1 MEQITSTPMLRH
13 ARRTNLSSLKPH
25 EQTPAA
31 DKDKRWHILDLA
43 KTCRQRLKLRDRDIA
58 VLRGLLSI
66 LPPQARPDQMVVY
79 ASNRVLIDRCDG
91 IDERT
96 LRRRIAHLQ
105 ACGMLTRRTSPNGK
119 RYQIRNEH
127 HDTLLT
133 YGIDLAPLFNIQGH
147 LEALAVDCRHEAV
160 RVKVLRALIR
170 DVLFNTPPH
179 QTTDVQTE
187 AQRALRRVLDA
198 DQLQQILS
206 QLEEVAPIDIPQL
219 TNISSLPTTHLS
231 VSDGQ
236 NDRHIQSSYIDNLE
250 SERTE
255 SQTTRIPAN
264 PKRNAPM
271 NQADITVDECIELA
285 TTAKAMAPKQPQCW
299 EDLIDLS
306 TSLAPAI
313 GLQRAVIHEAEK
325 HLGRHGCAL
334 AILGLVEAFGR
345 IRNPEA
351 YLTALVQRRLKQGL
365 DLVRM
370 FRSLVRP
377 ISPPAALV

>member
-160 RVKVLRALIR
+160 RVKVLRAMIR

-198 DQLQQILS
+198 DQLRQILS
-206 QLEEVAPIDIPQL
+206 QLKEVAPIDNPQL
-219 TNISSLPTTHLS
+219 TNISPLLTTQLS

-236 NDRHIQSSYIDNLE
+236 NDRHIQSSYKDNLE
-250 SERTE
+250 SERAE
-255 SQTTRIPAN
+255 GQTTRIPAN
-264 PKRNAPM
+264 HKKNAPM

-377 ISPPAALV
+377 IRPPAALV

>member
-127 HDTLLT
+127 NDTLLT
-133 YGIDLAPLFNIQGH
+133 YGIDLAPLFNIQDH

-160 RVKVLRALIR
+160 RVKVLRAMIR

-187 AQRALRRVLDA
+187 AQRALRRELDA
-198 DQLQQILS
+198 DQLRQILS
-206 QLEEVAPIDIPQL
+206 QLKEVASIDNPLL

-236 NDRHIQSSYIDNLE
+236 NDRHIQSSYEDNLE
-250 SERTE
+250 SERAE

-264 PKRNAPM
+264 DKKNAPM

>member
-1 MEQITSTPMLRH
+1 MLRH
-13 ARRTNLSSLKPH
+13 ARRTNLSSLKPP

-133 YGIDLAPLFNIQGH
+133 YGIDLAPLFDIQGH

-160 RVKVLRALIR
+160 RVKVLRAMIR

-198 DQLQQILS
+198 DQLRQILS
-206 QLEEVAPIDIPQL
+206 QLKEVAPIDIPQL

-236 NDRHIQSSYIDNLE
+236 NDRHIQSSYKDNLE
-250 SERTE
+250 SERAE

-264 PKRNAPM
+264 HKKNAPI

-377 ISPPAALV
+377 ISPAAALV

>member
-1 MEQITSTPMLRH
+1 MLRH

-160 RVKVLRALIR
+160 RVKVLRAMIR

-198 DQLQQILS
+198 DQLRQILS
-206 QLEEVAPIDIPQL
+206 QLKEVAPIDNPQL
-219 TNISSLPTTHLS
+219 TNISPLLTTQLS

-236 NDRHIQSSYIDNLE
+236 NDRHIQSSYKDNLE
-250 SERTE
+250 SERAE
-255 SQTTRIPAN
+255 GQTTRIPAN
-264 PKRNAPM
+264 HKKNAPM
-271 NQADITVDECIELA
+271 NQADITVGECIELA

-377 ISPPAALV
+377 IRPPAALV

>member
-1 MEQITSTPMLRH
+1 MLRH

-25 EQTPAA
+25 EQTPAV

-160 RVKVLRALIR
+160 RVKVLRAMIR

-236 NDRHIQSSYIDNLE
+236 NDRHIQSSYKDNLE
-250 SERTE
+250 SERAE
-255 SQTTRIPAN
+255 SQTTPIPAN
-264 PKRNAPM
+264 PKKNAPM
-271 NQADITVDECIELA
+271 YQADITVDECIELA

-313 GLQRAVIHEAEK
+313 GLQSAVIHEAEK

>member
-13 ARRTNLSSLKPH
+13 ARRPNLVSQKP
-25 EQTPAA
+25 QAPTLAV

-43 KTCRQRLKLRDRDIA
+43 KTCRHRLKLRDRDIA
-58 VLRGLLSI
+58 VLRGLLSL
-66 LPPQARPDQMVVY
+66 LPSQARPDQMVVF

-105 ACGMLTRRTSPNGK
+105 NCGMLERRTSPNGK
-119 RYQIRNEH
+119 RYQVRDDH
-127 HDTLLT
+127 QAALLT
-133 YGIDLAPLFNIQGH
+133 YGIDLTPLFHIQSH
-147 LEALAVDCRHEAV
+147 LEALAEDCRHEAL
-160 RVKVLRALIR
+160 RIKVLRSLIR
-170 DVLFNTPPH
+170 DVLFKTPPH
-179 QTTDVQTE
+179 EIIGIQNE
-187 AQRALRRVLDA
+187 AQRALRRVLDSN
-198 DQLQQILS
+198 QLQQILS
-206 QLEEVAPIDIPQL
+206 QLEEAVPVMIPQF
-219 TNISSLPTTHLS
+219 TDNVTLPTTHLS

-236 NDRHIQSSYIDNLE
+236 NDRHIQSSYKDNLE
-250 SERTE
+250 SERAE
-255 SQTTRIPAN
+255 SETLSNPACEKKSAN
-264 PKRNAPM
+264 LDH
-271 NQADITVDECIELA
+271 ADITVDECMDLA
-285 TTAKAMAPKQPQCW
+285 RTAREMAPKQPRCW

-306 TSLAPAI
+306 TTLAPAI
-313 GLQRAVIHEAEK
+313 GLQGTVIHEAEK

-345 IRNPEA
+345 VRNPEA

-377 ISPPAALV
+377 GKPTTAFA

>member
-1 MEQITSTPMLRH
+1 MEQITSTPILRH

-147 LEALAVDCRHEAV
+147 LEALALDCRHEAV
-160 RVKVLRALIR
+160 RVKVLRAMIR
-170 DVLFNTPPH
+170 DVLFSTPPH

-187 AQRALRRVLDA
+187 AQRTLRRVLDA
-198 DQLQQILS
+198 DQLRQILS
-206 QLEEVAPIDIPQL
+206 QLKEVAPIDNPQL

-236 NDRHIQSSYIDNLE
+236 NDRHIQSSYKDNLE
-250 SERTE
+250 SERAE

-264 PKRNAPM
+264 HKKNAPM

>member
-1 MEQITSTPMLRH
+1 MLRH

-160 RVKVLRALIR
+160 RVKVLRAMIR

-179 QTTDVQTE
+179 QTTDVQIE

-198 DQLQQILS
+198 DQLRQILS
-206 QLEEVAPIDIPQL
+206 QLKEVAPIDIPQL

-236 NDRHIQSSYIDNLE
+236 NDRHIQSSYKDNLE
-250 SERTE
+250 SERAE

-264 PKRNAPM
+264 HKKNAPI

>member
-1 MEQITSTPMLRH
+1 MLRH
-13 ARRTNLSSLKPH
+13 ARRPNFSSQKP
-25 EQTPAA
+25 QVRTTPAE
-31 DKDKRWHILDLA
+31 KDRRWHILDLA

-58 VLRGLLSI
+58 VLRGLLSL
-66 LPPQARPDQMVVY
+66 LPPQARPDQMVVF

-105 ACGMLTRRTSPNGK
+105 TSGMLTRRTSPNGK
-119 RYQIRNEH
+119 RYQVRNEH
-127 HDTLLT
+127 QDALLT
-133 YGIDLAPLFNIQGH
+133 YGIDLAPLFHIQSH
-147 LEALAVDCRHEAV
+147 LEALAENCRHEAV
-160 RVKVLRALIR
+160 RIKVLRSMIR
-170 DVLFNTPPH
+170 DVLFNTPSH
-179 QTTDVQTE
+179 QTTDVQNE
-187 AQRALRRVLDA
+187 AQRALRRVLDSE
-198 DQLQQILS
+198 QLRQILS
-206 QLEEVAPIDIPQL
+206 QLEEAAPIDRPQL
-219 TNISSLPTTHLS
+219 TDISSLPTTHQS

-236 NDRHIQSSYIDNLE
+236 NDRHIQSSYKENLE
-250 SERTE
+250 SEKAE
-255 SQTTRIPAN
+255 SQTMRKPAHHKKT
-264 PKRNAPM
+264 PTM
-271 NQADITVDECIELA
+271 DEADITIDECIELA

-306 TSLAPAI
+306 ASLAPAI
-313 GLQRAVIHEAEK
+313 GLQRAVVHETEK

-351 YLTALVQRRLKQGL
+351 YLTALVQRRLTQGL

-377 ISPPAALV
+377 ISPTAALV

>member
-13 ARRTNLSSLKPH
+13 ARRTNWSSLKPH

-119 RYQIRNEH
+119 RYQIRNEQN
-127 HDTLLT
+127 DTLLT

-160 RVKVLRALIR
+160 RVKVLRAMIR

-179 QTTDVQTE
+179 QTKDVQTE

-219 TNISSLPTTHLS
+219 TNMSSLPTTHLS

-236 NDRHIQSSYIDNLE
+236 NDRHIQSSYKDNLE

-255 SQTTRIPAN
+255 SQTTRIPTN
-264 PKRNAPM
+264 PRKNAPM

-313 GLQRAVIHEAEK
+313 GLQRAVIHEAER

-377 ISPPAALV
+377 IGPPAALV

>member
-1 MEQITSTPMLRH
+1 MLRH

-160 RVKVLRALIR
+160 RVKVLRAMIR

-179 QTTDVQTE
+179 QTTDVQIE

-198 DQLQQILS
+198 DQLRQILS
-206 QLEEVAPIDIPQL
+206 QLKEVAPIDIPQL

-236 NDRHIQSSYIDNLE
+236 NDRHIQSSYKDNLE
-250 SERTE
+250 SERAE
-255 SQTTRIPAN
+255 SQTTRLPAN
-264 PKRNAPM
+264 HKKNAPI

>member
-1 MEQITSTPMLRH
+1 MLRH

-160 RVKVLRALIR
+160 RVKVLRAMIR

-198 DQLQQILS
+198 DQLRQILS
-206 QLEEVAPIDIPQL
+206 QLKEVAPIDNPQL

-236 NDRHIQSSYIDNLE
+236 NDRHIQSSYKDNLE
-250 SERTE
+250 SERAE

-264 PKRNAPM
+264 HKKNAPM

-313 GLQRAVIHEAEK
+313 GLQRTVIHEAEK

-351 YLTALVQRRLKQGL
+351 YLTALVQRRLKQRL

>member
-1 MEQITSTPMLRH
+1 MLRH

-160 RVKVLRALIR
+160 RVKVLRAMIR

-179 QTTDVQTE
+179 QTTDVQIE

-198 DQLQQILS
+198 DQLRQILS
-206 QLEEVAPIDIPQL
+206 QLKEVAPIDIPQL

-236 NDRHIQSSYIDNLE
+236 NDRHIQSSYKDNLD
-250 SERTE
+250 SERAE
-255 SQTTRIPAN
+255 SQTTRLPAN
-264 PKRNAPM
+264 HKKNAPI

-351 YLTALVQRRLKQGL
+351 YLTALVQRRLKKGL

>member
-119 RYQIRNEH
+119 RYQIRNGH
-127 HDTLLT
+127 NDTLLT
-133 YGIDLAPLFNIQGH
+133 YGIDLAPLFNIQDH

-160 RVKVLRALIR
+160 RVKVLRAMIR

-198 DQLQQILS
+198 DQLRQILS
-206 QLEEVAPIDIPQL
+206 QLKEVASIDNPLL

-236 NDRHIQSSYIDNLE
+236 NDRHIQSSYEDNLE
-250 SERTE
+250 SERAE

-264 PKRNAPM
+264 DKKNAPM

-334 AILGLVEAFGR
+334 AILGLVEACGR

>member
-160 RVKVLRALIR
+160 RVKVLRAMIR

-179 QTTDVQTE
+179 QTTDVQIE

-198 DQLQQILS
+198 DQLRQILS
-206 QLEEVAPIDIPQL
+206 QLKEVAPIDIPQL

-236 NDRHIQSSYIDNLE
+236 NDRHIQSSYKDNLE
-250 SERTE
+250 SERAE
-255 SQTTRIPAN
+255 SQTTRLPAN
-264 PKRNAPM
+264 HKKNAPI

>member
-160 RVKVLRALIR
+160 RVKVLRAMIR

-198 DQLQQILS
+198 DQLRQILS
-206 QLEEVAPIDIPQL
+206 QLKEVAPIDIPQL

-236 NDRHIQSSYIDNLE
+236 NDRHIQSSYKDNLE
-250 SERTE
+250 SERAE
-255 SQTTRIPAN
+255 SQTTRLPAN
-264 PKRNAPM
+264 HKKNAPI

>member
-1 MEQITSTPMLRH
+1 MLRH

-160 RVKVLRALIR
+160 RVKVLRAMIR

-198 DQLQQILS
+198 DQLRQILS
-206 QLEEVAPIDIPQL
+206 QLKEVAPIDIPQL

-236 NDRHIQSSYIDNLE
+236 NDRHIQSSYKDNLE
-250 SERTE
+250 SERAE

-264 PKRNAPM
+264 HKKNAPI

>member
-133 YGIDLAPLFNIQGH
+133 YGIDLAPLFDIQGH

-160 RVKVLRALIR
+160 RVKVLRAMIR

-198 DQLQQILS
+198 DQLRQILS
-206 QLEEVAPIDIPQL
+206 QLKEVAPIDIPQL

-236 NDRHIQSSYIDNLE
+236 NDRHIQSSYKDNLE
-250 SERTE
+250 SERAE

-264 PKRNAPM
+264 HKKNAPI

>member
-25 EQTPAA
+25 EQTTAA
-31 DKDKRWHILDLA
+31 DKDRRWHILDLA

-66 LPPQARPDQMVVY
+66 LPPQARPDQLVVY

-105 ACGMLTRRTSPNGK
+105 DCGMLTRRTSPNGK
-119 RYQIRNEH
+119 RYQVRNEH
-127 HDTLLT
+127 HDALLT
-133 YGIDLAPLFNIQGH
+133 YGIDLAPLFHIQSH
-147 LEALAVDCRHEAV
+147 LEALAEDCRHEAV
-160 RVKVLRALIR
+160 RTKVLRSLIR
-170 DVLFNTPPH
+170 DVLFKTPPH
-179 QTTDVQTE
+179 QITDVQIE
-187 AQRALRRVLDA
+187 AQRALRRVLDSN
-198 DQLQQILS
+198 QLQQILS
-206 QLEEVAPIDIPQL
+206 QLEEAAPAMIPQF
-219 TNISSLPTTHLS
+219 TDNVTLPTTHLS

-236 NDRHIQSSYIDNLE
+236 NDRHIQSSYKDNLE
-250 SERTE
+250 SEGAENETL
-255 SQTTRIPAN
+255 SNPAREKKSAN
-264 PKRNAPM
+264 VDH
-271 NQADITVDECIELA
+271 ADITVDECMDLA
-285 TTAKAMAPKQPQCW
+285 RTAREMAPKQPRCW

-306 TSLAPAI
+306 TTLAPAI
-313 GLQRAVIHEAEK
+313 GLQGTVIHEAEK

-334 AILGLVEAFGR
+334 AVLGLIEAFSR

-351 YLTALVQRRLKQGL
+351 YLGALVQRRLKQGL

-377 ISPPAALV
+377 GKPTAAFA

>member
-1 MEQITSTPMLRH
+1 MLRH

-160 RVKVLRALIR
+160 RVKVLRAMIR

-236 NDRHIQSSYIDNLE
+236 NDRHIQSSYKDNLE
-250 SERTE
+250 SERAE

-264 PKRNAPM
+264 HKKNALM

>member
-1 MEQITSTPMLRH
+1 MLRH

-133 YGIDLAPLFNIQGH
+133 YGIDLAPLFDIQGH

-160 RVKVLRALIR
+160 RVKVLRAMIR

-198 DQLQQILS
+198 DQLRQILS
-206 QLEEVAPIDIPQL
+206 QLKEVAPIDIPQL

-236 NDRHIQSSYIDNLE
+236 NDRHIQSSYKDNLE
-250 SERTE
+250 SERAE

-264 PKRNAPM
+264 HKKNAPI

>member
-1 MEQITSTPMLRH
+1 MLRH

-160 RVKVLRALIR
+160 RVKVLRAMIR

-198 DQLQQILS
+198 DQLRQILS
-206 QLEEVAPIDIPQL
+206 QLKEVAPIDNPQL
-219 TNISSLPTTHLS
+219 TNISPLLTTQLS

-236 NDRHIQSSYIDNLE
+236 NDRHIQSSYKDNLE
-250 SERTE
+250 SERAE
-255 SQTTRIPAN
+255 GQTTRIPAN
-264 PKRNAPM
+264 HKKNAPM

-377 ISPPAALV
+377 IRPPAALV